1 MTETIKEAGE
11 LIRKRLHE
19 LEQERAQLK
28 RALEA
33 LGTSGTADRRRR
45 SAGASSTSGAGRG
58 SRGRGRRSSGR
69 RQIAPAGQRRQ
80 ELVDY
85 LSKNPGARPV
95 EIARA
100 LKVTPAN
107 VQNVLRKALSD
118 GAIEKRGRV
127 YSVKAGSGS

>member
-1 MTETIKEAGE
+1 MTETIKAAGE
-11 LIRKRLHE
+11 LIRKRLRE
-19 LEQERAQLK
+19 VEQERAQLE

-33 LGTSGTADRRRR
+33 LGD
-45 SAGASSTSGAGRG
+45 SGAGNRRRASSG
-58 SRGRGRRSSGR
+58 KSTGRATRSRGRRSSGR

-95 EIARA
+95 EIAGA

-127 YSVKAGSGS
+127 YSVKAGTAS

>member
-58 SRGRGRRSSGR
+58 SRGRRSSGR

-100 LKVTPAN
+100 LKVTSAN